1 MQSRYLL
8 RRDGRYYFR
17 IRIPLDLRRWFGPR
31 EEIKKSLKTNGYND
45 AKSLARA
52 WLYRSERLFT
62 RLRSAMVTDDQ
73 IRQLVTDYLDE
84 TLSESEERRLG
95 GGGLYADD
103 GDGEHGTSVIDFR
116 SRAKVIGVL
125 SCRRE
130 GRSAYRTSFRG
141 IASGRRRSRQAA
153 AGRIP
158 RRKIF
163 PPGRRGGRN
172 GRGLPPRS
180 LHRSRGSGAGD
191 ARTGTG
197 RSVARPRTAGVPGR
211 A

>member
-84 TLSESEERRLG
+84 TLSESEETRLG
-95 GGGLYADD
+95 GEGLYADD
-103 GDGEHGTSVIDFR
+103 GEGEHGTSVIDTDLILLEDR
-116 SRAKVIGVL
+116 TEKLARGEYESVSHVADYLLKKAAIAVDKGSLEYRKLCRETLKVVI
-125 SCRRE
+125 E
-130 GRSAYRTSFRG
+130 AMK
-141 IASGRRRSRQAA
+141 IEIERRR
-153 AGRIP
+153 G
-158 RRKIF
+158 
-163 PPGRRGGRN
+163 N
-172 GRGLPPRS
+172 Y
-180 LHRSRGSGAGD
+180 D
-191 ARTGTG
+191 N
-197 RSVARPRTAGVPGR
+197 
-211 A
+211 